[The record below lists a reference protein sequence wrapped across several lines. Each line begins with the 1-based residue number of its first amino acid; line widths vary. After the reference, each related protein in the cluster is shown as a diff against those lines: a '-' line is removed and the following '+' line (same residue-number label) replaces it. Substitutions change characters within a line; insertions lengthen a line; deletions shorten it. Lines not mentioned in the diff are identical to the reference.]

1 MSSSAH
7 MNKSWHTQQVEK
19 MFIEGG
25 AVVQNSGPDP
35 FKVLHLSPS
44 ISPRVHALSPATPD
58 SIFLSFS
65 NSRCLSFARALAHTH
80 TQTCTFVCGVVL
92 PPKKTWFHVHMMYTR
107 TGRFATR
114 EKDSFFLAL
123 FFSLFATI
131 FLLRARTSTYIRFP
145 EKEKTRSHKYM
156 TYTRTGLRCH
166 DYARVP
172 QEVDELHL

>member
-1 MSSSAH
+1 MAHATGGEDVRRRRCCCTKLWPGPLQGIAPLSLHFSSRARS
-7 MNKSWHTQQVEK
+7 
-19 MFIEGG
+19 
-25 AVVQNSGPDP
+25 
-35 FKVLHLSPS
+35 LS
-44 ISPRVHALSPATPD
+44 RHPD

-65 NSRCLSFARALAHTH
+65 NPRCLSFARALAHTH

-131 FLLRARTSTYIRFP
+131 FLFRARTSTYIRLSK
-145 EKEKTRSHKYM
+145 KEKTRSHMYM